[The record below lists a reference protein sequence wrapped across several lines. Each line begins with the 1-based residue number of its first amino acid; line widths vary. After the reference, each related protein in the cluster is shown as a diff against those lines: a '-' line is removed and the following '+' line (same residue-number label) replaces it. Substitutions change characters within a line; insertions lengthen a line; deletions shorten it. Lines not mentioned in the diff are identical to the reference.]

1 MVDSLG
7 TKKVQILFHFKKGKK
22 SIRRIKFDIQYMKSE
37 LLC

>member
-22 SIRRIKFDIQYMKSE
+22 AFVE
-37 LLC
+37 LNLIYST